1 MGGCGDVFF
10 APCLLQAHIESFYT
24 KTGSGQASET
34 LKKRRFMQVKDCKDN
49 LMTPDG
55 GWAGAKN
62 ALLLRRFNT
71 QTIILPRQARDK
83 HEETLKKQAHFP
95 QG

>member
-1 MGGCGDVFF
+1 
-10 APCLLQAHIESFYT
+10 
-24 KTGSGQASET
+24 
-34 LKKRRFMQVKDCKDN
+34 VKDCKDN
-49 LMTPDG
+49 LMTPDV

-83 HEETLKKQAHFP
+83 HRENSKQGAVFSQLLRLAAPSAWKWPAAQTALMEASP
-95 QG
+95 QMGGRWRRLPGWEPG